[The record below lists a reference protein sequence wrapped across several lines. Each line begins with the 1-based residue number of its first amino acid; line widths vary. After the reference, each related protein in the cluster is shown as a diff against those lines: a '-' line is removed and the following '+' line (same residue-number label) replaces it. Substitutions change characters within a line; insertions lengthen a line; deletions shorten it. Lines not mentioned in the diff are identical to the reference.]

1 MGRKDIPAILAD
13 LETDLLKRRLYDFP
27 EQIKEQKKVIRELRN
42 MFKDAERELKM
53 AEADLATDIA
63 AEKDPNTD
71 KLVYS
76 NKEAREAELER
87 RKAKCPNC
95 QDAAKAAREAGYKLE
110 EAQDELDKLQDQYKS
125 YRYVVRL
132 VTQELAL
139 FALDEEQED
148 GPSEDTR
155 YTVTEKGKR
164 AAAQLY

>member
-1 MGRKDIPAILAD
+1 MPKDIPAILAD
-13 LETDLLKRRLYDFP
+13 METDLLKRRLYDFP
-27 EQIKEQKKVIRELRN
+27 VQIKGQKAEIRDLRESHN
-42 MFKDAERELKM
+42 TLQRELKM
-53 AEADLATDIA
+53 IEADMAADIA
-63 AEKDPNTD
+63 VEKDPNTG
-71 KLVYS
+71 KPVYS
-76 NKEAREAELER
+76 NKEARDAELER
-87 RKAKCPNC
+87 RKW
-95 QDAAKAAREAGYKLE
+95 QDPGYQAAALSAREAGYKLE